1 VRILW
6 GRCTPGNGVSVWT
19 ALHLLL
25 ELHPR
30 VLEVAAAPHQQA
42 AVEEESREE
51 RELLRRCRKVEVRC
65 QTLASLASES

>member
-1 VRILW
+1 
-6 GRCTPGNGVSVWT
+6 VSVWT

-42 AVEEESREE
+42 AVEEESFYDAAG
-51 RELLRRCRKVEVRC
+51 KWK
-65 QTLASLASES
+65 